1 MSCPQLLLP
10 LQSRYDDYDD
20 LLNGTSTILS
30 VNKSIKLN
38 KEEEE
43 TCLFCVFCV
52 KKSCCF
58 LFLTTD
64 PIIEIRSTIGEL
76 KSDIFFVLVGRQ
88 RPVGDKN
95 VASLQFFVFLT
106 SLGFG

>member
-1 MSCPQLLLP
+1 MKKKKKLVFLCLSCQ
-10 LQSRYDDYDD
+10 
-20 LLNGTSTILS
+20 
-30 VNKSIKLN
+30 KKL
-38 KEEEE
+38 
-43 TCLFCVFCV
+43 F
-52 KKSCCF
+52 F

>member
-20 LLNGTSTILS
+20 LLNGTSTILP

-38 KEEEE
+38 EEEEE
-43 TCLFCVFCV
+43 TCLFCDFRV
-52 KKSCCF
+52 KKVVF

-76 KSDIFFVLVGRQ
+76 KSDIFSCWLVDNDRS
-88 RPVGDKN
+88 VIKMWLVCN
-95 VASLQFFVFLT
+95 FL
-106 SLGFG
+106 SC

>member
-1 MSCPQLLLP
+1 MSCRQLLP

-20 LLNGTSTILS
+20 LLNGTSTILP

-38 KEEEE
+38 DEEEE
-43 TCLFCVFCV
+43 TCLFCDFRV
-52 KKSCCF
+52 KKVVF

-95 VASLQFFVFLT
+95 VASLQFFVLLT

>member
-1 MSCPQLLLP
+1 M
-10 LQSRYDDYDD
+10 
-20 LLNGTSTILS
+20 
-30 VNKSIKLN
+30 KKKKKLV
-38 KEEEE
+38 
-43 TCLFCVFCV
+43 CFVSFV
-52 KKSCCF
+52 SKKVVVF

-95 VASLQFFVFLT
+95 VASLQFFVLLT